1 MAACL
6 GKGKACCHSA
16 FVTDTPAS
24 SLQAAP
30 SSPLRI
36 PDYRKFWLA
45 RFFAVLASTG
55 MVVIVGY
62 QLYDVA
68 RDSYGMSIAQA
79 SFQLGLLGFA
89 QFLPIFLLTPISG
102 VVADRFDRRKVA
114 AIALA
119 TDVIVAI
126 GLGII
131 TTLEWRSL
139 PALYI
144 FAAIHGTVRV
154 FVNPSMSA
162 IAPNVVPANLIP
174 RAIGF
179 NSIAMQAGT
188 IIGPAAFGFLFATHH
203 AAPYWIAAVL
213 MAMSALSLLAIR
225 SLPPVPKD
233 ARKAHPLRQIADGFH
248 FIWHERFLLGCIT
261 LDLFAVLLGGA
272 TALMPVFAR
281 DILHVGPEGLGQMR
295 AATAAGA
302 AIVALWLS
310 FRPLASNVGV
320 KMLVAVAAYGAMTVG
335 FGLSRNFAISLG
347 FLALLGAADMI
358 SVFIRS
364 SLVQLRTPDDKRGRV
379 SAISGLAIS
388 ASNELGEMQSGVAAA
403 LLGATGA
410 VVFGGG
416 AAIVITLIWA
426 LAFPEIRRARTF
438 APRWEPVP

>member
-1 MAACL
+1 MQPI
-6 GKGKACCHSA
+6 
-16 FVTDTPAS
+16 VNTPS
-24 SLQAAP
+24 SSSGSPAQP
-30 SSPLRI
+30 TPPPTSPLRI
-36 PDYRKFWLA
+36 ADYRKFWLA
-45 RFFAVLASTG
+45 RFFQVLASTG
-55 MVVIVGY
+55 MVVIIGY

-68 RDSYGMSIAQA
+68 RSDYGMSITQA

-102 VVADRFDRRKVA
+102 VIADRFDRRRVA
-114 AIALA
+114 GLAMAI
-119 TDVIVAI
+119 DIIVAL
-126 GLGII
+126 GLGIA

-139 PALYI
+139 PVLYT
-144 FAAIHGTVRV
+144 FAAVHGAVRV
-154 FVNPSMSA
+154 FVAPSMGA
-162 IAPNVVPANLIP
+162 IAPNIVPTDLIP

-188 IIGPAAFGFLFATHH
+188 IVGPAAFGFLFASHH
-203 AAPYWIAAVL
+203 ALPYWIASAL
-213 MAMSALSLLAIR
+213 MALSAVSILAIR
-225 SLPPVPKD
+225 NLPPVPKD
-233 ARKAHPLRQIADGFH
+233 ARKAHPLRQIVDGFH

-302 AIVALWLS
+302 AVVALWLS
-310 FRPLASNVGV
+310 FRPLAKNVGV
-320 KMLVAVAAYGAMTVG
+320 KMLVSVAAYGAMTVG
-335 FGLSRNFAISLG
+335 FGLSRSFMVSLG
-347 FLALLGAADMI
+347 FLALIGAADMI

-410 VVFGGG
+410 VVFGGT
-416 AAIVITLIWA
+416 AAIVITAIWA
-426 LAFPEIRRARTF
+426 WGFPEIRRARTF
-438 APRWEPVP
+438 APRWEQAS